1 MPHKRKEDFIND
13 KRRVSY
19 LHAVYSR
26 IYRDQSILIEG
37 EYGVGKTRFLELIKP
52 KKRKIVWVE
61 SLNNIHEILASI
73 LQQLDYQAPS
83 SWRRTSKHLK
93 MIKALSGFIIIIDE
107 AGDLNPKVW
116 PYFKRIIDADIPIIF
131 AGLPKVRTFLLNEH
145 PDIVSRL
152 KVLRLYPILVED
164 FIMDYKD
171 FVPEAI
177 EQIYATTAGDMRKF
191 KEVCVDCRD
200 KAKELKVNLIDV
212 ELVLSFIEDL
222 LKE

>member
-37 EYGVGKTRFLELIKP
+37 EYGVGKTRFLDLIKP
-52 KKRKIVWVE
+52 KKRKIVRVE

-73 LQQLDYQAPS
+73 LQQLDYQAPP
-83 SWRRTSKHLK
+83 SWRQTSKHLK
-93 MIKALSGFIIIIDE
+93 IIKALSGFIIIIDE

-116 PYFKRIIDADIPIIF
+116 PYFKRIIDAHIPIIF

-164 FIMDYKD
+164 FIMDFKD

-177 EQIYATTAGDMRKF
+177 EQIYAATAGDMRKF
-191 KEVCVDCRD
+191 KEVCGR
-200 KAKELKVNLIDV
+200 
-212 ELVLSFIEDL
+212 S
-222 LKE
+222 

>member
-1 MPHKRKEDFIND
+1 MPRKRKEDFIND

-19 LHAVYSR
+19 LHAIYSR
-26 IYRDQSILIEG
+26 IYRDQSVLIEG
-37 EYGVGKTRFLELIKP
+37 DYRVAKTRFLDLIKP

-73 LQQLDYQAPS
+73 LQQLDYQAPP
-83 SWRRTSKHLK
+83 SWRRTSRHLN

-177 EQIYATTAGDMRKF
+177 EQIYAATAGDMRKF
-191 KEVCVDCRD
+191 KEVCADCTD

-212 ELVLSFIEDL
+212 ELVLSIIEEF

>member
-1 MPHKRKEDFIND
+1 
-13 KRRVSY
+13 
-19 LHAVYSR
+19 
-26 IYRDQSILIEG
+26 
-37 EYGVGKTRFLELIKP
+37 
-52 KKRKIVWVE
+52 
-61 SLNNIHEILASI
+61 
-73 LQQLDYQAPS
+73 
-83 SWRRTSKHLK
+83 